1 MPGKDKLKELYEID
15 EIIKRDSVPEERVA
29 KCYNEESTL
38 SEDTKLVI
46 VGTLTPPNT
55 QYFYCSPSNRIYGYI
70 DEAAKEC
77 RKFKESLKDLK
88 QNKGAV
94 EKIRSVLKGYGIAF
108 LDVMGKAIRKEV
120 SSKDS
125 DIAFFCLADKDKF
138 DQIAA
143 NRKIKIIVNSRLAE
157 KLAKKLIPDAVV
169 SDKERFQFLS
179 QRRGKKEDWL
189 ETIKSALV
197 AS

>member
-1 MPGKDKLKELYEID
+1 MPRKDEPKELYQID
-15 EIIKRDSVPEERVA
+15 EIIKTDSVPEERVA

-70 DEAAKEC
+70 DEAAKKC
-77 RKFKESLKDLK
+77 GKFKKSLKDLK
-88 QNKGAV
+88 QNKDSV
-94 EKIRSVLKGYGIAF
+94 ETIKSILKEFKIAF

-125 DIAFFCLADKDKF
+125 DIEFFCLADKEPFKNIPKDC
-138 DQIAA
+138 
-143 NRKIKIIVNSRLAE
+143 RIVANSRLAE
-157 KLAKKLIPDAVV
+157 KLAEQLI
-169 SDKERFQFLS
+169 SKEDKSRFMFLS